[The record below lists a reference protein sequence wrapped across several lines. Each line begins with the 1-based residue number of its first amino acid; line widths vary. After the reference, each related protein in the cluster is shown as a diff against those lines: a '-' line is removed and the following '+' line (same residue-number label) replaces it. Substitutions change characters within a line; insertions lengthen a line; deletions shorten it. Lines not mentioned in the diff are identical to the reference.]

1 MANLSIS
8 YDDMETT
15 AGKMD
20 TGKEEVDGVLED
32 IRSAVRDLTEEG
44 FKTDVQ
50 SESFYDEYDNVT
62 NNLKDAAKNIED
74 MATLLRDLRG
84 RWEDGD
90 TSV

>member
-1 MANLSIS
+1 LANLSIS

>member
-32 IRSAVRDLTEEG
+32 IRDAVRNLTEEG

-90 TSV
+90 TAI

>member
-32 IRSAVRDLTEEG
+32 IRDAVRNLTEEG

-90 TSV
+90 TAV

>member
-1 MANLSIS
+1 
-8 YDDMETT
+8 METT